1 VLRERCYE
9 HRSPSRFDASLYASV
24 QMVMPHEVLQRIG
37 IANPR
42 CASAGVGPIVAGDK
56 VTGGIDGFGSID
68 ITIG

>member
-1 VLRERCYE
+1 
-9 HRSPSRFDASLYASV
+9 
-24 QMVMPHEVLQRIG
+24 MVIPTKLLQRIG

-42 CASAGVGPIVAGDK
+42 CASAGVGPIVAGYK

>member
-1 VLRERCYE
+1 L
-9 HRSPSRFDASLYASV
+9 
-24 QMVMPHEVLQRIG
+24 LQRIG

-56 VTGGIDGFGSID
+56 VSGRIDGFRSID